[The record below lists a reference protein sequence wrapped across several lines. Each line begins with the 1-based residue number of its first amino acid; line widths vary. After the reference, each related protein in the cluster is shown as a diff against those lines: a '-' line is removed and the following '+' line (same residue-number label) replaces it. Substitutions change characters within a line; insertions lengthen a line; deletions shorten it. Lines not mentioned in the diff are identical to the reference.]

1 MKHAMLGRSL
11 RVLNSE
17 AIETVLVERLCP
29 ELKALGQASC
39 SSVNYA
45 VYVNSNFEETLKP
58 SLQLACP
65 SLQVL
70 GRKDLSTSDAVIRN
84 FAGHGNVMTGAW
96 AIALAM
102 HLCPRGVNA
111 YGFTHA
117 GTASMSRGAQYH
129 VRFWEPTGQEHVPL
143 LSLTYPCCRAVL

>member
-1 MKHAMLGRSL
+1 M
-11 RVLNSE
+11 LNSE
-17 AIETVLVERLCP
+17 AIETALVERLCP

-45 VYVNSNFEETLKP
+45 VYVNSNYENTLKP

-65 SLQVL
+65 SLQPAL
-70 GRKDLSTSDAVIRN
+70 GRKDLSKDDAVIRH
-84 FAGHGNVMTGAW
+84 FSGQGNVMTGAW

-102 HLCPRGVNA
+102 HLCPGGVDV

-129 VRFWEPTGQEHVPL
+129 VRLWEPKGQEHKT
-143 LSLTYPCCRAVL
+143 LTYPCCRAVL